1 MYSYED
7 RMGAVHLYIRYGKRT
22 APVIRELGYPS
33 RKNLAR
39 WYRAYIEA
47 GDLPKGYCRT
57 RPRYSTEQKEIAV
70 EHYMGHGR
78 NLQVTG
84 LPMPQSTRL
93 LG

>member
-7 RMGAVHLYIRYGKRT
+7 RMRAVHLYIRYGKRI

-33 RKNLAR
+33 RKHLAR

-57 RPRYSTEQKEIAV
+57 RPRYSI
-70 EHYMGHGR
+70 
-78 NLQVTG
+78 TG
-84 LPMPQSTRL
+84 TTLSIK
-93 LG
+93 